1 MKTEKDIL
9 KSECRLKSMPFDTPH
24 GYFAD
29 LKEDLKAKSNP
40 VAEHKVMRLAP
51 QLAFAAMFALLV
63 AAGGFFLGRSSV
75 SYSEEDY
82 LGYSDYEMI
91 ETVYETEDMYAEAI
105 TEDDIIEYLIYIGA
119 EIDELEQY

>member
-1 MKTEKDIL
+1 
-9 KSECRLKSMPFDTPH
+9 
-24 GYFAD
+24 
-29 LKEDLKAKSNP
+29 
-40 VAEHKVMRLAP
+40 
-51 QLAFAAMFALLV
+51 MFALLV

-75 SYSEEDY
+75 SYSEEGY

-91 ETVYETEDMYAEAI
+91 ETVYETEDMYADAI